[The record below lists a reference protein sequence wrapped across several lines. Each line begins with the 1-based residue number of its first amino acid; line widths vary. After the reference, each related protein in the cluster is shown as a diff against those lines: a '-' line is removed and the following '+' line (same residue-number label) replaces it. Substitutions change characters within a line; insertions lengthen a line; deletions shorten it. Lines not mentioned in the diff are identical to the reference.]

1 MIQNAMFAVFVL
13 FVPARGRSG
22 DRGWIIHYCQKGI
35 DRDDRPEDAKHG
47 RNFGNAENTK
57 NERTPWTKEKK
68 QKTKQNK
75 HHRGKYNSAVIRY

>member
-47 RNFGNAENTK
+47 RNLGNAENTR
-57 NERTPWTKEKK
+57 NERTPWTK
-68 QKTKQNK
+68 
-75 HHRGKYNSAVIRY
+75 GKANRTNTTGTNTIAPS